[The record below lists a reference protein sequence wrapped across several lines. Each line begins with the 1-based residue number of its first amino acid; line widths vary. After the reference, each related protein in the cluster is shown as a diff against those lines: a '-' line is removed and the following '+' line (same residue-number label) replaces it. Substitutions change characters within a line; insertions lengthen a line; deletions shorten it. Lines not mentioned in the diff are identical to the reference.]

1 MHQPHRPHARGRD
14 GRGNLSDKKDEAIS
28 KPTKNL
34 PQAVVTLVP
43 FFMRAFFLAAA
54 GLQPDIFLLSSW
66 FFDPV
71 RQKTGNRAGSSR
83 DEPAYSRRGTQTSFP
98 LFEGRSQLQNFPT
111 YSGPFFN
118 FTKMAD
124 TQKKGLAL
132 YAQLF
137 FSFFFFPAKAH

>member
-98 LFEGRSQLQNFPT
+98 LLENHSNENLGPAHFSVLFSCWKKVDPLPRGERVCSDHA
-111 YSGPFFN
+111 SG
-118 FTKMAD
+118 
-124 TQKKGLAL
+124 
-132 YAQLF
+132 
-137 FSFFFFPAKAH
+137 